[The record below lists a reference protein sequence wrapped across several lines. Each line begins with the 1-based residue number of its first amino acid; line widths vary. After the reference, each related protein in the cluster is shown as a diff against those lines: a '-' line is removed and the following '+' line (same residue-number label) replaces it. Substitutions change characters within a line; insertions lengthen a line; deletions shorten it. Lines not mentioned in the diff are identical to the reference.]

1 MRQLLKDALFA
12 LAAPTSTSGGRDHR
26 KRAWDDAACESIGH
40 DHSKAAQKRGGGSQQ
55 LNKGSLQPNQESKAS
70 SSRTAA
76 EQRSGSTL
84 ERDDKSHAVLSCSL
98 LAHLNMHRCPQAICG
113 CKFD

>member
-40 DHSKAAQKRGGGSQQ
+40 ESKAAQRRGGGSQL
-55 LNKGSLQPNQESKAS
+55 LNKGTLQPNQKPKAR

-84 ERDDKSHAVLSCSL
+84 ERDDKSYAVLSRSCL
-98 LAHLNMHRCPQAICG
+98 LT
-113 CKFD
+113 